1 MMAIG
6 AAIIG
11 VLLSMNPAAA
21 QTWPALPG
29 TELVKA
35 LPPNLPDDIW
45 GWGDQ
50 RSITSAWNSG
60 CYHPSATRSTCWAAG
75 MPTAPPGARSVPVRP
90 RATARLD
97 GACLEAYMMKPSFL
111 YPTATALRPLFERAR
126 FVLPNGGPGGF
137 VDVAC
142 GRIDVYL
149 AWQEA
154 LTEVFSAVAIAERAG
169 CVVTHWDGSPL
180 AFRPDIHALHSL
192 VCSANRRLHDD
203 VLRALRGITPP
214 KGPTS

>member
-1 MMAIG
+1 
-6 AAIIG
+6 
-11 VLLSMNPAAA
+11 
-21 QTWPALPG
+21 
-29 TELVKA
+29 
-35 LPPNLPDDIW
+35 
-45 GWGDQ
+45 
-50 RSITSAWNSG
+50 
-60 CYHPSATRSTCWAAG
+60 
-75 MPTAPPGARSVPVRP
+75 
-90 RATARLD
+90 
-97 GACLEAYMMKPSFL
+97 MMKPSFL

-126 FVLPNGGPGGF
+126 FVLPNGGPGSF